1 MKNIMASDTE
11 AELGGLFENCNK
23 ETSIWSVL
31 SEMGHPQPQTPV
43 TTDNT
48 ATNST
53 VNGTSK

>member
-1 MKNIMASDTE
+1 MASDTE

-23 ETSIWSVL
+23 ETSIWYVL